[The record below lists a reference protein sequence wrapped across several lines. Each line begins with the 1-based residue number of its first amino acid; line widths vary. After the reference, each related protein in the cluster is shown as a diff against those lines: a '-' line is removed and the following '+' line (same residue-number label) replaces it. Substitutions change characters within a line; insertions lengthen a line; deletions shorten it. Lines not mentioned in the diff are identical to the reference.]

1 MSDTAEIESLLS
13 EVTRERDGLREAI
26 ARADSKSKN
35 AELKRGIIGLRDCW
49 NKMEAEGNPNNA
61 PPPGPSFYAQ
71 CVDEMLAELKE
82 RPE

>member
-1 MSDTAEIESLLS
+1 MSSSALGGKRVGSVMSAL
-13 EVTRERDGLREAI
+13 
-26 ARADSKSKN
+26 ADSKSKN